1 MVGRW
6 LVLSSRRVYY
16 HARASVVPLFKRAH
30 FTPDVGNQPLAL
42 TRVSSVRAA

>member
-16 HARASVVPLFKRAH
+16 HARASVVPLFKRALREPTFPPMWVTNH
-30 FTPDVGNQPLAL
+30 LP
-42 TRVSSVRAA
+42 